1 MERSCNLRRREFIQ
15 HKQSKYVIRTITH
28 RFKTTIKEPWWLGKH
43 YENLLLED
51 FIIEK

>member
-28 RFKTTIKEPWWLGKH
+28 RFKTTIKE
-43 YENLLLED
+43 NLLLED